1 MKRFANW
8 MGIDARDLE
17 NLPAE
22 IGRDWPATLA
32 FLGGCVIVIQILRS
46 LPQ

>member
-1 MKRFANW
+1 MKFLEW

-22 IGRDWPATLA
+22 IGRDWPATLV
-32 FLGGCVIVIQILRS
+32 FVGGCILMIQILRG
-46 LPQ
+46 LA

>member
-1 MKRFANW
+1 MKFLNF

-22 IGRDWPATLA
+22 IGRDWAETLA

>member
-1 MKRFANW
+1 MKFLNW
-8 MGIDARDLE
+8 MGIDAQDLE
-17 NLPAE
+17 RLPEE

-32 FLGGCVIVIQILRS
+32 FIGMCVIVIQILRS